1 MMIVKVSTQFP
12 DWPLGLQS
20 PSGLCEWDGVKFF
33 IDDDTSEAD
42 AWVVFDNVKSTCSA
56 LCPPDRVVLVTFE
69 PPAIKSYTPAYVR
82 QFSRVVTCHPIEHP
96 GVIRWQQS
104 LPWHYGRNLAGE
116 GTDRFVESYDS
127 LVADDP
133 FQAKE
138 RRASVVCSAKR
149 SRDCHRARHH
159 FVSLL
164 EGAGVEGL
172 EFFGRGR
179 PVEVSCKRDAIRP
192 YRYHVVL
199 ENSSCRDYWSEK
211 LADAYLGGAFP
222 IYWGCPNL
230 ADYFPEGSF
239 AMIDIQRPEEAVER
253 IRQITASSIYEES
266 LDALR
271 KARDLVL
278 NRYNFFPAVASLLK
292 GIPAGEPRRVTIK
305 PEELFTLRGMIRR
318 VRLNVKRMFGVEC
331 DLR

>member
-1 MMIVKVSTQFP
+1 M
-12 DWPLGLQS
+12 
-20 PSGLCEWDGVKFF
+20 
-33 IDDDTSEAD
+33 
-42 AWVVFDNVKSTCSA
+42 
-56 LCPPDRVVLVTFE
+56 
-69 PPAIKSYTPAYVR
+69 
-82 QFSRVVTCHPIEHP
+82 
-96 GVIRWQQS
+96 
-104 LPWHYGRNLAGE
+104 
-116 GTDRFVESYDS
+116 
-127 LVADDP
+127 
-133 FQAKE
+133 
-138 RRASVVCSAKR
+138 
-149 SRDCHRARHH
+149 
-159 FVSLL
+159 
-164 EGAGVEGL
+164 
-172 EFFGRGR
+172 
-179 PVEVSCKRDAIRP
+179 EVSCKRDAIRP